1 MALNPPRIL
10 VVDDND
16 AGRYVKVHTLR
27 TSGFAVSEAATGAEA
42 FEHTARDGADL
53 VILDVK
59 LPDISGIEVCRRV
72 KQEFPGTMV
81 LQTSAAFVGARDRA
95 AGLQGGANSYLVEPI
110 DPPELVAAVRALLRT
125 RHAESELRR
134 LNRQLEQRVVERT
147 GELEQANRLLQ
158 AEIEER
164 RKTETALR
172 LAEKMELV
180 GQLTGGI
187 AHDFN
192 NLLTVISGN
201 LELLSEAVSAGR
213 TVDPARLQ
221 RMMSAAQNAASQAA
235 RLTRRLLVLS
245 RRDDPR
251 PQPAR
256 IGRILSG
263 LEEFLKRT
271 LGEGV
276 SLALRVEPQFWS
288 CRIDQIQFETA
299 VLNLA
304 VNARDAMPDGG
315 EFVIRTAEVTV
326 GGADRPREFPADIPA
341 GDYVRLSV
349 SDTGIGMDQEVLDH
363 AFEPFFTTK
372 DVGKGSGLGL
382 SQVHSFVTSAQ
393 GHIRVESAPGK
404 GTIFHLYLP
413 RSAQEERPGRE
424 SEEPDRAV
432 RGGSETILVVEDDP
446 GVLEVALKTIRGLGY
461 DVATALNGRDAL
473 EILRG
478 GRSVDLVFSDVVMPE
493 GMNGY
498 QLAAAARAIDPRIK
512 ILLTSGYSA
521 GHRPGHDP
529 SLPLLHKPY
538 TRAQLAAQIRAT
550 LDQRP
555 GECQRGSS
563 ATRRGGACR
572 RTGLSAS
579 AARRGI
585 RPIP

>member
-1 MALNPPRIL
+1 MALNAPRIL

-27 TSGFAVSEAATGAEA
+27 TSGFAVSEATTGAEA
-42 FEHTARDGADL
+42 VERTAREGPDL
-53 VILDVK
+53 VVLDVK

-72 KQEFPGTMV
+72 KADRPGTMV

-95 AGLQGGANSYLVEPI
+95 AGLQGGADSYLIEPI
-110 DPPELVAAVRALLRT
+110 DPPELVAAVKALLRT
-125 RHAESELRR
+125 RHAESELRQ
-134 LNRQLEQRVVERT
+134 LNRQLEQRVAERT
-147 GELEQANRLLQ
+147 GELEQANRRLQ

-164 RKTETALR
+164 RRTETALR

-201 LELLSEAVSAGR
+201 LELLSEAVSGAKPA
-213 TVDPARLQ
+213 DPARLQ
-221 RMMSAAQNAASQAA
+221 RMMTAAQNATSQAA

-256 IGRILSG
+256 IGRLLSG
-263 LEEFLKRT
+263 LEEFVRRT
-271 LGEGV
+271 LGEAV
-276 SLALRVEPQFWS
+276 SLELFLESQGWS
-288 CRIDQIQFETA
+288 CHIDQIQFETA

-315 EFVIRTAEVTV
+315 AFAIRTANVTI
-326 GGADRPREFPADIPA
+326 GGDRRLEIEGEIPA
-341 GDYVRLSV
+341 GDYVLLSV
-349 SDTGIGMDQEVLDH
+349 SDTGVGMDEDVLER

-382 SQVHSFVTSAQ
+382 SQVHSFVTSAG
-393 GHIRVESAPGK
+393 GHIKVESAPGK
-404 GTIFHLYLP
+404 GTSFHIYLP
-413 RSAQEERPGRE
+413 RSAQEERPRKQ
-424 SEEPDRAV
+424 SEETGVA
-432 RGGSETILVVEDDP
+432 GGGCETILVVEDDP
-446 GVLEVALKTIRGLGY
+446 AVLEVALRTIRGFGY
-461 DVATALNGRDAL
+461 EVITALNGRDAL

-478 GRSVDLVFSDVVMPE
+478 GQRVDLVFSDVVMPE

-498 QLAAAARAIDPRIK
+498 QLAAAARALDPGIR

-529 SLPLLHKPY
+529 SLPMLHKPY
-538 TRAQLAAQIRAT
+538 TRVQLAARIRAA
-550 LDQRP
+550 LDERP
-555 GECQRGSS
+555 E
-563 ATRRGGACR
+563 
-572 RTGLSAS
+572 AS
-579 AARRGI
+579 RPEAGRQCTPAARAAGSVRASG
-585 RPIP
+585 

>member
-1 MALNPPRIL
+1 
-10 VVDDND
+10 
-16 AGRYVKVHTLR
+16 
-27 TSGFAVSEAATGAEA
+27 
-42 FEHTARDGADL
+42 
-53 VILDVK
+53 
-59 LPDISGIEVCRRV
+59 VCRRV
-72 KQEFPGTMV
+72 KEEFPGTMV

-95 AGLQGGANSYLVEPI
+95 AGLQGGADSYLVEPI

-125 RHAESELRR
+125 RQAESELRQ

-147 GELEQANRLLQ
+147 GELEESNRLLQ

-213 TVDPARLQ
+213 VVDPARLQ

-256 IGRILSG
+256 IGRILLG
-263 LEEFLKRT
+263 LEEFVRRT

-276 SLALRVEPQFWS
+276 SLTMLIEPQGWS

-315 EFVIRTAEVTV
+315 KFVIRTAEVTV
-326 GGADRPREFPADIPA
+326 GGVDRPRDVQADIPA
-341 GDYVRLSV
+341 GDYVRLSI
-349 SDTGIGMDQEVLDH
+349 SDTGIGMDQEVLDR

-382 SQVHSFVTSAQ
+382 SQVHSFVTSAE

-404 GTIFHLYLP
+404 GTTFHLYLP
-413 RSAQEERPGRE
+413 RSVQEERSGRE
-424 SEEPDRAV
+424 SQEPDRAV
-432 RGGSETILVVEDDP
+432 HGGSETVLVVEDDP

-461 DVATALNGRDAL
+461 DVVSALNGRKAL
-473 EILRG
+473 ESLRG

-498 QLAAAARAIDPRIK
+498 QLAAAARAIDPRVR

-538 TRAQLAAQIRAT
+538 TRAQLATHIRAA
-550 LDQRP
+550 LDERP
-555 GECQRGSS
+555 DECQG
-563 ATRRGGACR
+563 
-572 RTGLSAS
+572 
-579 AARRGI
+579 AARRHVAIERIGA
-585 RPIP
+585 PG